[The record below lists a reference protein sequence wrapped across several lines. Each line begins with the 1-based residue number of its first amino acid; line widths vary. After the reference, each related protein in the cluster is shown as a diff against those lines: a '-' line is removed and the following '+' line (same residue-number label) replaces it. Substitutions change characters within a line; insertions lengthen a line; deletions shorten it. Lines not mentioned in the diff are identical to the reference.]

1 MGQAEDGRRKHGQRL
16 LGRQAYVELEQHV
29 GQCGKVEFAE
39 ASVAVPF
46 VGATTGAFVSQTRD
60 GGIRFSSMARAVDCT
75 SISRISSRVMSAG
88 RRPVITGMPGSRT
101 PNGRFPSFPAT
112 NCQQYESLF

>member
-1 MGQAEDGRRKHGQRL
+1 
-16 LGRQAYVELEQHV
+16 
-29 GQCGKVEFAE
+29 
-39 ASVAVPF
+39 
-46 VGATTGAFVSQTRD
+46 
-60 GGIRFSSMARAVDCT
+60 MARAVDCT